1 MMASGGAGRAIERP
15 APHRTEGTC
24 VLR

>member
-1 MMASGGAGRAIERP
+1 MASGGAGRAIERP